1 MGNIVPVACQGIN
14 EDDDHN
20 QQNALRLQFVDRFF
34 AWSGHRQHCSPPN
47 ARKVYRR
54 ASVLNYVLVMSPQAS
69 PTGKIIRFGV
79 FEADLATG
87 ELRKSGVRMRL
98 QEQPFQLLAF
108 LLERPG
114 QLLTREDL
122 RSKLWPGDTF
132 VDFDHSLN
140 TAVNKIREALGD
152 SAFTP
157 AYVETVARRGYR
169 FIATIDSQIIT
180 AAPAL
185 PSSSEDPARKPSVFH
200 PELNI
205 PLPNR
210 AVPRALF
217 ALVQVM
223 YIVFYVEALFHWRGA
238 DSALTLYLPA
248 SAASPALAVVFVTA
262 AVGIALRCYLLS
274 AVAFDYQHLRIN
286 FERMFIAALF
296 LDELWALSPFLAAG
310 KIGFGLAFAAT
321 AALLYVPF
329 SERTLLRMAY
339 PARS

>member
-1 MGNIVPVACQGIN
+1 MLP
-14 EDDDHN
+14 
-20 QQNALRLQFVDRFF
+20 
-34 AWSGHRQHCSPPN
+34 
-47 ARKVYRR
+47 
-54 ASVLNYVLVMSPQAS
+54 PQAS

-79 FEADLATG
+79 FEADLASG
-87 ELRKSGVRMRL
+87 ELRRNGVRVRL
-98 QEQPFQLLAF
+98 QEQPFQVLVS

-114 QLLTREDL
+114 EVLTREDL
-122 RSKLWPGDTF
+122 RQKLWPGDTF

-152 SAFTP
+152 SPSTP

-169 FIATIDSQIIT
+169 FIGTIDSQAAT
-180 AAPAL
+180 ASPSPLPTPEVPENKPA
-185 PSSSEDPARKPSVFH
+185 AFH

-205 PLPNR
+205 PLPHR

-217 ALVQVM
+217 ALVQIM
-223 YIVFYVEALFHWRGA
+223 YAVFYVEALFHWRGA

-248 SAASPALAVVFVTA
+248 SAAGPVLAAMLVTA
-262 AVGIALRCYLLS
+262 AVGIALRCYFIS
-274 AVAFDYQHLRIN
+274 AVGFDYQYLRID
-286 FERMFIAALF
+286 FELMFIAVLF
-296 LDELWALSPFLAAG
+296 LDELWALSPFLAAD

-339 PARS
+339 PAKY

>member
-1 MGNIVPVACQGIN
+1 M
-14 EDDDHN
+14 
-20 QQNALRLQFVDRFF
+20 L
-34 AWSGHRQHCSPPN
+34 
-47 ARKVYRR
+47 
-54 ASVLNYVLVMSPQAS
+54 SPQAS

-87 ELRKSGVRMRL
+87 ELRKNGVRVRL

-114 QLLTREDL
+114 ELLTREDL
-122 RSKLWPGDTF
+122 RSKLWPGGTF

-152 SAFTP
+152 SASTP
-157 AYVETVARRGYR
+157 AYVETVSRRGYR
-169 FIATIDSQIIT
+169 FIGTIDSQ
-180 AAPAL
+180 AAAVSPVL
-185 PSSSEDPARKPSVFH
+185 HPSSKGPEQKLSAFH

-223 YIVFYVEALFHWRGA
+223 YSIFYVEALFHWHGA
-238 DSALTLYLPA
+238 DSALAHYLPA
-248 SAASPALAVVFVTA
+248 STAGPALAVMFVTA
-262 AVGIALRCYLLS
+262 AVGIALRCYFIS
-274 AVAFDYQHLRIN
+274 AVGFDYQYLRIN
-286 FERMFIAALF
+286 FERMFIAVLL
-296 LDELWALSPFLAAG
+296 LDELWALSPFLTAG

-329 SERTLLRMAY
+329 AERTLLRMAY
-339 PARS
+339 PAKCSLQVP